1 MRNLVHPIDKPDRK
15 TCSVRSRSYLFS
27 EIKQHRVCPSKRES
41 GEERS
46 PVSGMESE
54 VITADNKTC
63 SERLKHEPE
72 GKLRMAEKGTHG
84 DQVVKTSN

>member
-1 MRNLVHPIDKPDRK
+1 M
-15 TCSVRSRSYLFS
+15 
-27 EIKQHRVCPSKRES
+27 
-41 GEERS
+41 
-46 PVSGMESE
+46 SGMESE